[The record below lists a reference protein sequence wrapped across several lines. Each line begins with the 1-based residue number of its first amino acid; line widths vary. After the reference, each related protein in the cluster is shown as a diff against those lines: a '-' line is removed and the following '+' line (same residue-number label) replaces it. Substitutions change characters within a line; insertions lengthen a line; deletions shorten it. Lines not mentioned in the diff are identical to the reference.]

1 MWTLDKATTSLS
13 PVIYVGNRANGGT
26 SCRPVVI
33 MWWRSAPKCTRLKDR
48 DYDVTPRIILIL
60 SLTCT
65 PKCTRGRR
73 RFARCSVDI
82 VGEECEVYWSA
93 KSGRWSVGR
102 GEVKTLVVVSSVTRS
117 VQW

>member
-1 MWTLDKATTSLS
+1 MLHT
-13 PVIYVGNRANGGT
+13 G
-26 SCRPVVI
+26 VVI

-93 KSGRWSVGR
+93 KSARWSVGR